1 MMSALLKGSRGPR
14 ANDSRYLLDV
24 HRRDLPG
31 EDTMR
36 RYGDHEEV
44 DLLIVG
50 AGAGGSVLAQRLARA
65 GWRIVILEAGPFWHP
80 DEDWVSDEAG
90 SHRLYWTQKRII
102 GGEDPI
108 MLGKNNSGR
117 GVGGSM
123 VHYAGYTP
131 RFHPSD
137 FETFT
142 RDGVGADWP
151 ISYPELKPH
160 YEELER
166 ELPVAGQN
174 WPWGDP
180 HSYPFSPHP
189 VSGAAQLLWHG
200 ALELGIEMR
209 AGPVGI
215 VNGTFGNRPHCIYRG
230 YCLQGCK
237 VNAKAS
243 PYVTHLPDALE
254 HGVEIRADSM
264 AVRVELD
271 EAGRAR
277 GVSYVRDGTERLQR
291 AAAVAVCGYSIET
304 PRLLLNST
312 SARYPRGLGNGE
324 DQVWRYVMV
333 QGASQTAG
341 RFPEEQR
348 MYKAPPP
355 EVSSEQFYETDQAR
369 GFARGFSIQTI
380 SPLPIGWAEHV
391 IAEGHFG
398 RALREYMRDY
408 NHWSTMGVLN
418 ELLPQPENRITLA
431 DEKDANGLPV
441 AHFSYS
447 RCENDRRNMDYSKQ
461 ILTRILQAAGAQDT
475 LTIQRY
481 AHLIG
486 GARMGTRPEN
496 SVVDSDHRV
505 WGIENLFL
513 ADGSVCPTQGS
524 ANPALTIMALSSRLA
539 GRLTRKQITGRA
551 DHDPLTPARTR
562 RPAGWMRHSK
572 AAR

>member
-1 MMSALLKGSRGPR
+1 MIGNFLKGARGPR

-31 EDTMR
+31 KDTMR
-36 RYGDHEEV
+36 RYPESDEV

-50 AGAGGSVLAQRLARA
+50 AGAGGSVLAQRLARN

-90 SHRLYWTQKRII
+90 SHRLYWNQKRII
-102 GGEDPI
+102 GGADPI
-108 MLGKNNSGR
+108 SLGKNNSGR

-137 FETFT
+137 FETLT
-142 RDGVGADWP
+142 KDGVGADWP
-151 ISYPELKPH
+151 ISYGELKPH

-189 VSGAAQLLWHG
+189 VSGAAQVLWRG
-200 ALELGIEMR
+200 AIEMGIEMR

-243 PYVTHLPDALE
+243 PYVTHLPDALA

-271 EAGRAR
+271 EAGKAV
-277 GVSYVRDGTERLQR
+277 GVTYVREGEEVERFQR
-291 AAAVAVCGYSIET
+291 AAVVAVCGYSIET

-312 SARYPRGLGNGE
+312 SPRFPNGLGNNQ
-324 DQVWRYVMV
+324 DQVGRYVMV
-333 QGASQTAG
+333 QGASQSAG
-341 RFPEEQR
+341 RFPDEQR

-355 EVSSEQFYETDQAR
+355 EVSSEQFYETDDDR

-391 IAEGHFG
+391 IAAGHIG

-408 NHWSTMGVLN
+408 NHWTTIGVLN
-418 ELLPQPENRITLA
+418 ELLPQPDNRVTLA
-431 DEKDANGLPV
+431 EEKDPYGVPV
-441 AHFSYS
+441 AHFAHS
-447 RCENDRRNMDYSKQ
+447 RCENDKRNMEYSKK
-461 ILTRILQAAGAQDT
+461 ILVGILQAAGAQDV

-486 GARMGTRPEN
+486 GARMGTGPEN
-496 SVVDSDHRV
+496 SVVDSDQRV
-505 WGIENLFL
+505 WGVENLL
-513 ADGSVCPTQGS
+513 IADGSVCPTQGS

-539 GRLTRKQITGRA
+539 GRLAAKRISTGA
-551 DHDPLTPARTR
+551 GMEMAR
-562 RPAGWMRHSK
+562 
-572 AAR
+572 